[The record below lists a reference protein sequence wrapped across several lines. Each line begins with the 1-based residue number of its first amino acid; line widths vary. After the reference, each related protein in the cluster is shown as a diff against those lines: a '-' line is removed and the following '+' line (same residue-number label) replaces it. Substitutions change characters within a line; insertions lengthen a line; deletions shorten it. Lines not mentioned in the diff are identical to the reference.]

1 MRKILLDTSAY
12 IAFFSGDKKVFS
24 AISSA
29 EDIYVPAVVAGE
41 LHSGFD
47 VTAKGTARRREFAE
61 FIRKPTVSI
70 VPVIEETAE
79 FYGKIIAAL
88 RKNGTP
94 IPINDV
100 WIAAN
105 AFEIGAVTVSYDKH
119 FLKIPGL
126 MLWDDI
132 YSIKLK
138 I

>member
-1 MRKILLDTSAY
+1 MKKIVLDTSAY
-12 IAFFSGDKKVFS
+12 IALFSGDQKVFS

-29 EDIYVPAVVAGE
+29 DTIYVPTVVAGE

-47 VTAKGTARRREFAE
+47 VTAKGIARRQEFAD
-61 FIRKPTVSI
+61 FIRKPTVNI
-70 VPVIEETAE
+70 IPVTEETAE
-79 FYGKIIAAL
+79 FYGKIIGAL

-105 AFEIGAVTVSYDKH
+105 AMEIGAMTVSYDKH
-119 FLKIPGL
+119 FLRIPGL

-132 YSIKLK
+132 SV
-138 I
+138 